1 MKYENKI
8 FFNMSQEINRRI
20 DFNLSLIRQYGDQ
33 LQKEDKSEKE
43 LDLIQKSINLIERE
57 QSFLIDLLQKGK
69 QDEH

>member
-57 QSFLIDLLQKGK
+57 QSFLIDLLQKAK
-69 QDEH
+69 ENK